1 MSEADFHKQI
11 KKFNKVVIWGLR
23 TKKHTHRYIHHHFYV
38 TLKKLGTTVAWVDD
52 KEGNASVLAPN
63 DLVISVGLT
72 SVHLPIKD
80 SVYYC
85 LHNCSDDIHAKID
98 PSRNIRLQVYTNPAE
113 QASEKWDEVTLFDK
127 KTRTLFQPWAT
138 NLLPDEFK
146 KPISKPK
153 SNTVIWVGS
162 IWNNELDQ
170 GNINEIQALKYVL
183 KKRNIKFVNLKL
195 LPDSIHTQM
204 IRYSRIAPAI
214 AGRWQ
219 AENNYLPCRMWKNI
233 SYGQLG
239 VSNVKKFES
248 VFQGCSIG
256 GDTIEEL
263 IDNTLSIAPDKYRDM
278 VLEQQEIVKKHTFIE
293 RLTNIMTAFEHI

>member
-1 MSEADFHKQI
+1 M
-11 KKFNKVVIWGLR
+11 G
-23 TKKHTHRYIHHHFYV
+23 
-38 TLKKLGTTVAWVDD
+38 
-52 KEGNASVLAPN
+52 
-63 DLVISVGLT
+63 
-72 SVHLPIKD
+72 
-80 SVYYC
+80 
-85 LHNCSDDIHAKID
+85 
-98 PSRNIRLQVYTNPAE
+98 
-113 QASEKWDEVTLFDK
+113 DES
-127 KTRTLFQPWAT
+127 
-138 NLLPDEFK
+138 LPDEFK